1 MEKKYELTKE
11 KYYDSRV
18 QAVVYRI
25 KALRDFGNVKKGDLG
40 GFVANENNLSHA
52 NTCWIYDNAIVC
64 GESKVCEGAEV
75 RGAAVVCGT
84 STIWESTRIFENA
97 YVYNSV
103 IRGSKIHGNASV
115 NNAEVFW
122 GAEVKDRAIIR
133 GGHIDTDV
141 VIADNATVYGDS
153 HISGCGVTVGKNAS
167 IVNGT
172 VLSNDDWRVFGGYN
186 DRYVTWLR
194 QGDYFVLNGTRYT
207 AYDIM
212 EYALKVGG
220 YALAN
225 TISAFAGV
233 EILKAQEAKI

>member
-11 KYYDSRV
+11 KYYDSRAE
-18 QAVVYRI
+18 AVVYRI
-25 KALRDFGNVKKGDLG
+25 QALRDFGNVKKGDLG

-75 RGAAVVCGT
+75 RDSAVVCGT
-84 STIWESTRIFENA
+84 STIWESTCIFENA

-122 GAEVKDRAIIR
+122 CAEVKDRAIIK

-153 HISGCGVTVGKNAS
+153 YISGYNITIGKNAS
-167 IVNGT
+167 IVNGK

-186 DRYVTWLR
+186 GTYVTWLR
-194 QGDYFVLNGTRYT
+194 QGNYFVLNENRYT

-225 TISAFAGV
+225 TISAIAGV